1 MTQPL
6 LLTDR
11 PAYFPSGMHYVYD
24 GRSKRYPRQPV
35 LPDLS
40 TREVLGTD
48 VGSALGRRMI
58 AMRQISGGHEI
69 RPRGGLLLVTTLH
82 FYLYRYF
89 PIAIDSID
97 QRAFIS

>member
-58 AMRQISGGHEI
+58 AVGPI
-69 RPRGGLLLVTTLH
+69 RIVDKIG
-82 FYLYRYF
+82 
-89 PIAIDSID
+89 
-97 QRAFIS
+97 QREGSACVH

>member
-11 PAYFPSGMHYVYD
+11 PSYFPSGMHYVYD

-40 TREVLGTD
+40 TSASRQPQSKMDKVMD
-48 VGSALGRRMI
+48 VVQMTVEARHVWPMNL
-58 AMRQISGGHEI
+58 
-69 RPRGGLLLVTTLH
+69 
-82 FYLYRYF
+82 
-89 PIAIDSID
+89 
-97 QRAFIS
+97 